1 MPNWCENELYISGPD
16 VRRVLEAIKG
26 ENKDDVIDFDKIIS
40 MPDSLKLISGG
51 GRDVAIALAQWR
63 RGDDSG
69 LKEILEWP
77 FVKGNGIAS
86 LDDLPQ
92 GLLRLYGFTSTSFIE
107 EGGDAKR
114 PLTLEEVIQYGE
126 VYLQNQEKY
135 GAMDWYVWSIEN
147 WGTKWS
153 ACHSELE
160 YERASEAVLGFDTAW
175 SPPIPVVE
183 ALGRMFPDH
192 AFHLEYREGGIGF
205 QGSVVVEGKD
215 CTQRE
220 DEYCAEEA

>member
-26 ENKDDVIDFDKIIS
+26 ENKDDVIDFDKIIP

-69 LKEILEWP
+69 LKAILEWP
-77 FVKGNGIAS
+77 FVKGNGITS

-92 GLLRLYGFTSTSFIE
+92 GLLRLYGFTATSFME

-135 GAMDWYVWSIEN
+135 GAMDWYDWSIEK
-147 WGTKWS
+147 WGTKWN
-153 ACHSELE
+153 ARDSELFA
-160 YERASEAVLGFDTAW
+160 YERAGEVEIAFETAW
-175 SPPIPVVE
+175 SPPLPVIK

-192 AFHLEYREGGIGF
+192 SFRLKYNEPGVGFEG
-205 QGSVVVEGKD
+205 VLDVEGD
-215 CTQRE
+215 YITERS
-220 DEYCAEEA
+220 DEI